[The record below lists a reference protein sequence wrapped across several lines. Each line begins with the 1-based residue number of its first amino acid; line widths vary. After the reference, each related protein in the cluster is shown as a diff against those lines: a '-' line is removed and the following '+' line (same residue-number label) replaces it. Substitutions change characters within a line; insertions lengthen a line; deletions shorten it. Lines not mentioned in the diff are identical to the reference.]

1 MKISFCLLLFVLSNG
16 LCPIDLG
23 QVNVDVKP
31 QAFLRRVPNSQ
42 HHENPAVNSDA
53 YALDLSRDRSGA
65 KSMWTVDERLRSDVR
80 RPAGKRTQRCQRA
93 YCTLRIH

>member
-1 MKISFCLLLFVLSNG
+1 MACALG
-16 LCPIDLG
+16 IDLG

-53 YALDLSRDRSGA
+53 YALDLRRDRSGA
-65 KSMWTVDERLRSDVR
+65 KPMWTVDERLRSDVR
-80 RPAGKRTQRCQRA
+80 RPGSIEKALQTCRHDEFQNRGIASAHKE
-93 YCTLRIH
+93 